1 MNKEIPARIT
11 YAQKRLII
19 MIQKRELRSWC
30 LEHNL
35 EHASLYRI
43 ALGEKVATYKI
54 VSSLVHLIP
63 PAEWIYYIDEKI
75 PYELK
80 TVPIWDSSKN
90 CSFILKHK
98 TDWQEVSKKYDLPLE
113 SCRNLFVNHRAKPSL
128 LQIRKFA
135 LDTDPIEF
143 FTEGDFVED
152 TYIPERGDIVSISGK
167 KVLVLSKQE
176 YNIENKAIMCIYI
189 EECCKN
195 GMKIENSEISGEINL
210 LSLTTITYSRIM
222 PKFIVKLD
230 DKLVQN
236 VLDKVVSH
244 FK

>member
-98 TDWQEVSKKYDLPLE
+98 TDWQEVSKKYDVPLE

-152 TYIPERGDIVSISGK
+152 TYIPERGDVVSISGK

-189 EECCKN
+189 EESSKN
-195 GMKIENSEISGEINL
+195 GMKFDNSEISGEINL

-230 DKLVQN
+230 DKLVLN
-236 VLDKVVSH
+236 VLDKVVSC
-244 FK
+244 FR

>member
-43 ALGEKVATYKI
+43 ALGEKIATYKI

-90 CSFILKHK
+90 SSFILKHK
-98 TDWQEVSKKYDLPLE
+98 TDWQEVSKKYDVPLE

-128 LQIRKFA
+128 LQIKKFA

-152 TYIPERGDIVSISGK
+152 TYIPERGDVVSISGK

-176 YNIENKAIMCIYI
+176 YNIENKGIMCIYI
-189 EECCKN
+189 EESCKT
-195 GMKIENSEISGEINL
+195 GMKFENSEISGEINL

-236 VLDKVVSH
+236 VLDKVVSY

>member
-75 PYELK
+75 SYELK

-98 TDWQEVSKKYDLPLE
+98 TDWQEVSKKYDVPLE

-152 TYIPERGDIVSISGK
+152 TYIPERGDVVSISGK

-189 EECCKN
+189 EESCKN
-195 GMKIENSEISGEINL
+195 GTKFENSEISGEINL

>member
-98 TDWQEVSKKYDLPLE
+98 TDWQEVSKKYDVPLE

-152 TYIPERGDIVSISGK
+152 TYIPERGDVVSISGK
-167 KVLVLSKQE
+167 NVLVLSKQE
-176 YNIENKAIMCIYI
+176 YNIENKAIMCICI
-189 EECCKN
+189 EESCKN
-195 GMKIENSEISGEINL
+195 GMKFENSEISGEINL

-236 VLDKVVSH
+236 VLDKVVSY

>member
-98 TDWQEVSKKYDLPLE
+98 TDWQEVSKKYDVPLE

-128 LQIRKFA
+128 L
-135 LDTDPIEF
+135 
-143 FTEGDFVED
+143 
-152 TYIPERGDIVSISGK
+152 
-167 KVLVLSKQE
+167 
-176 YNIENKAIMCIYI
+176 
-189 EECCKN
+189 
-195 GMKIENSEISGEINL
+195 
-210 LSLTTITYSRIM
+210 
-222 PKFIVKLD
+222 
-230 DKLVQN
+230 
-236 VLDKVVSH
+236 
-244 FK
+244 

>member
-98 TDWQEVSKKYDLPLE
+98 TDWQEVSKKYDVPLE

-152 TYIPERGDIVSISGK
+152 TYIPERGDVVSIYGK

-176 YNIENKAIMCIYI
+176 YNIKNKAIMCTYI
-189 EECCKN
+189 EESCKN

-236 VLDKVVSH
+236 VLDKVVSY

>member
-1 MNKEIPARIT
+1 MNKEIPVRIT

-98 TDWQEVSKKYDLPLE
+98 TDWQEVSKKYDVPLE

-143 FTEGDFVED
+143 FTEGDYVEEV
-152 TYIPERGDIVSISGK
+152 YVPERGDVVSISGK

-189 EECCKN
+189 EESCKN

-210 LSLTTITYSRIM
+210 LSLTTITYSRIV
-222 PKFIVKLD
+222 PKFIVKLN

-236 VLDKVVSH
+236 VLDKVVSY

>member
-1 MNKEIPARIT
+1 MNKEIPERIT

-98 TDWQEVSKKYDLPLE
+98 TDWQEVSKKYDVPLE

-152 TYIPERGDIVSISGK
+152 TYIPERGDVVSISGK
-167 KVLVLSKQE
+167 IVLVLSKQE
-176 YNIENKAIMCIYI
+176 YNIENKAIMCTYI
-189 EECCKN
+189 EESCKN

>member
-43 ALGEKVATYKI
+43 ALGEKIATYKI

-98 TDWQEVSKKYDLPLE
+98 TDWQEVSKKYDVPLE

-152 TYIPERGDIVSISGK
+152 TYIPERGDVVSISGK

-176 YNIENKAIMCIYI
+176 YNIENKAIMCMHI
-189 EECCKN
+189 EESCKN
-195 GMKIENSEISGEINL
+195 GMKFENSEISGEINL

-230 DKLVQN
+230 DEQVKN
-236 VLDKVVSH
+236 VLSKVISYLN
-244 FK
+244 